1 MILDGKG
8 RPIAPEGQDSR
19 YIKIAETLHQGK
31 KVWAIDY
38 HPAID
43 FFEFEEVFQILGQ
56 AIMGIAQNAR
66 ARKHEAMIKKQVQEK
81 INDLSK
87 E

>member
-1 MILDGKG
+1 MITDAHG
-8 RPIAPEGQDSR
+8 RPVASEGNDLR
-19 YIKIAETLHQGK
+19 YIKIAETVKDGK
-31 KVWAIDY
+31 RVWAIDY
-38 HPAID
+38 HPAIN

-66 ARKHEAMIKKQVQEK
+66 ARKHEAMIQQQIKEQVK
-81 INDLSK
+81 NLAK